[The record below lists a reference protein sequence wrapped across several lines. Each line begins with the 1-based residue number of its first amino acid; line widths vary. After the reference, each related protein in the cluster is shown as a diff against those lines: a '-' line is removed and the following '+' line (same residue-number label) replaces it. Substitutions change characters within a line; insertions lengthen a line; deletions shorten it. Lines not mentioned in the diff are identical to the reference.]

1 VITNFRDQVLYL
13 SPTYDGSV
21 HDKQICNEEPLIL
34 PKGINLWQDTGY
46 QGHQPENAIIL
57 QPIKK
62 SKGVELTAPQKLF
75 NKTISK
81 IRVWVE
87 HAIGAVKRLRIVKE
101 RLRNF
106 KTDCRDLVMEIACG
120 LHNFR
125 IDKRPAKKQPDFL
138 CEILE
143 I

>member
-1 VITNFRDQVLYL
+1 MLTNLDDQILYL

-21 HDKQICNEEPLIL
+21 HDKQICNEQPLIL
-34 PKGINLWQDTGY
+34 PKGIYLWQDTGY
-46 QGHQPENAIIL
+46 QGHTPENAIIL

-62 SKGVELTAPQKLF
+62 SKGVELTASQKLF

-101 RLRNF
+101 RFRNF

-125 IDKRPAKKQPDFL
+125 INKRPAKKQPDFM
-138 CEILE
+138 CEIHPE
-143 I
+143 